1 MKILCDSREKWTQGN
16 SKDTHIKDYFEKHGI
31 EYKIEALKAGDYMTD
46 GGRVTVDRKASIEEI
61 SGNLTNASDKR
72 RFWNEVR
79 LAREL
84 GLHLIV
90 LIEAGKYKA
99 VKDLAPWK
107 SKYSP
112 VRGGALIR
120 EMEKLK
126 HAYNVDFVFCSRR
139 STGKRIVELLA
150 LDGKDNP

>member
-1 MKILCDSREKWTQGN
+1 MYIFDSREKKN
-16 SKDTHIKDYFEKHGI
+16 DHVKAYFEKHGL
-31 EYKIEALKAGDYMTD
+31 EYRIEALKAGDYMID
-46 GGRVTVDRKASIEEI
+46 GGKVTVDRKASIEEI
-61 SGNLTNASDKR
+61 SRNLTNPFDKR

-112 VRGGALIR
+112 VRGGALIH

-126 HAYNVDFVFCSRR
+126 HAYNVDFVFCSKR
-139 STGKRIVELLA
+139 STGRRIVELLKEE
-150 LDGKDNP
+150 GEK